1 MNSFT
6 TTSRWRDF
14 FSRRAVLGICL
25 VVGVVASFLAVYLST
40 RQTAQEQE
48 LLRLQ
53 TVSDILTDYLQN
65 IFVHAD
71 SATISIESELRKAGA
86 RSPEKFRLY
95 ATRAE
100 THNALRLITLESEIE
115 AITLVDHLGQFQGSS
130 RSWPAPPINVADRD
144 YFITSRENLTIP
156 TFHSGMVR
164 NRATGQRTMFWGRRV
179 ACDDGTA
186 LCGLILAT
194 LRTEGFQTFL
204 SNNLP
209 NSEAI
214 ISIYRQDGSLL
225 LTTPETETPT
235 AISLEMWPN
244 YESRIRETGA
254 RVSFVEPANASRPAM
269 LTALSSLAYPRL
281 VIATTTPQ
289 SVALHNWMAFS
300 RYLAMFAGAALLLAA
315 LCWRAIVQE
324 SRSKHQA
331 NERSAQL
338 AQANA
343 DLQSVNEA
351 LESANHSLETFSYS
365 VSHDL
370 RAPLRAID
378 GHAAM
383 LQGELNLPEG
393 SEANKLLGRIRAN
406 SQRMAGLLQNLL
418 DLSRYSM
425 VEMTRET
432 IDMRA
437 KVDSII
443 SELGSEAAAAK
454 FEIEDIP
461 ACRGDKILI
470 WEVWTN
476 LISNALKYSAKNP
489 DPIIRIG
496 FRDGEYFVEDNG
508 TGFDMAYRDKL
519 FKLFS
524 RLHHER
530 EYAGTGIG
538 LAIVKRI
545 IERHGGHIHAEG
557 RPGKGAT
564 FAFHIPG

>member
-1 MNSFT
+1 MNPSDPT
-6 TTSRWRDF
+6 PLWRDF

-40 RQTAQEQE
+40 RQIAQERE

-71 SATISIESELRKAGA
+71 SATLAIESELREAGA
-86 RSPEKFRLY
+86 LSPDTFRSY

-100 THNALRLITLESEIE
+100 THKALRLITLESEVE

-144 YFITSRENLTIP
+144 YFITSRESITIP

-179 ACDDGTA
+179 ACDDA
-186 LCGLILAT
+186 NVFCGLILAT
-194 LRTEGFQTFL
+194 LRTEGFQTLL
-204 SNNLP
+204 SKNLP
-209 NSEAI
+209 DSEAV

-225 LTTPETETPT
+225 LTTRETENPI
-235 AISLEMWPN
+235 AISTAKWPI
-244 YESRIRETGA
+244 YISRIRESGA
-254 RVSFVEPANASRPAM
+254 RVSFLEPANGSRPAM

-289 SVALHNWMAFS
+289 SVALQNWMSFLS
-300 RYLAMFAGAALLLAA
+300 YLAMFASVALLLAG

-324 SRSKHQA
+324 SRSKHEA
-331 NERSAQL
+331 NERSIQL

-343 DLQSVNEA
+343 HLQSANEA

-418 DLSRYSM
+418 DMSRYSM
-425 VEMTRET
+425 VEMTLET

-437 KVDSII
+437 KVSSII
-443 SELGSEAAAAK
+443 SELGSEAAATK

-461 ACRGDKILI
+461 TCRGDRILI
-470 WEVWTN
+470 WEVWSN
-476 LISNALKYSAKNP
+476 LISNAVKYSAKNP

-508 TGFDMAYRDKL
+508 AGFDMAYRDKL

-530 EYAGTGIG
+530 EYVGTGVG

-545 IERHGGHIHAEG
+545 IERHGGHIHAQG
-557 RPGKGAT
+557 MPGKGAT
-564 FAFHIPG
+564 FSFHIPD